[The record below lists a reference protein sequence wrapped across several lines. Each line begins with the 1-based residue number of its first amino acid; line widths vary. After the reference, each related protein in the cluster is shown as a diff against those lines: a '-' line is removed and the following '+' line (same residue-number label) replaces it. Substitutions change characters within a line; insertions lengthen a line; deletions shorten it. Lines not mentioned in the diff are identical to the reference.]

1 MTDIAP
7 GWPCALLPAI
17 PPSVSDKL
25 AAPTADD
32 ILPQLLQLTP
42 RGPAW
47 GTDEAGDGTGARPI
61 MLAFWRAVAGHAAY
75 NYAIDFELATQCFP
89 SAITYS
95 LPDWES
101 EYGLP
106 DTCLSGVAGTPQRVV
121 AVRSKFG
128 AIGGQSPAYFVCLA
142 SAIGYDV
149 TIEEPNQFLCDD
161 SVCVGTGTYEGYF
174 ICDDD
179 VCVGAPI
186 EEDWF
191 YCDDGACDDTPLQFY
206 VVPADPY
213 PSDFDGDLEYFIL
226 DTDPD
231 ADDPDNEVSD
241 ETVWKF
247 WIVHVGA
254 AADTWFYADE
264 GECNSDPLE
273 GFLPATDLE
282 CEFRRLC
289 PPHTQ
294 LVFDYSALPYVAV
307 LDFSNPLNSG
317 LLGLL

>member
-7 GWPCALLPAI
+7 GWPCALLPAV

-25 AAPTADD
+25 AAPSTDD

-47 GTDEAGDGTGARPI
+47 GTDEAGDGQGAAPI
-61 MLAFWRAVAGHAAY
+61 MLALWRAVAGHAAQ

-95 LPDWES
+95 LADWEA

-106 DTCLSGVAGTPQRVV
+106 DTCLSGQGTNAQRIA
-121 AVRSKFG
+121 AVRSRFG
-128 AIGGQSPAYFVCLA
+128 ALGGQSPAYFVCLA
-142 SAIGYDV
+142 ASLGYDV
-149 TIEEPNQFLCDD
+149 TIEEPGQFLCDD
-161 SVCVGTGTYEGYF
+161 GECVGTGVYEG
-174 ICDDD
+174 
-179 VCVGAPI
+179 
-186 EEDWF
+186 WF
-191 YCDDGACDDTPLQFY
+191 TCDDGVCDDTEIESF
-206 VVPADPY
+206 V
-213 PSDFDGDLEYFIL
+213 L
-226 DTDPD
+226 DADPD
-231 ADDPDNEVSD
+231 ADNHDDEVSD

-254 AADTWFYADE
+254 TSETWFYPDD
-264 GECNSDPLE
+264 GECDYDPIE

-282 CEFRRLC
+282 CELRRLC

-294 LVFDYSALPYVAV
+294 LVFDYSALPSVGV
-307 LDFSNPLNSG
+307 LDFSDPAQSG
-317 LLGLL
+317 LLALL